1 MDMHYGTIKSR
12 EIDNQ
17 INGNPCCNLTSD
29 QRTFAE
35 WLFAHD
41 VRDSLGA
48 RRFQKHS
55 AVQKNG
61 ARFETAL
68 YFEVLR
74 IRTKFLQ
81 GPPILIDSFI
91 SRNSARWH
99 TLDTAT
105 AKVFESRFKNN
116 PQVRLSVTGAFNLFR
131 HRIPLRSPSKCSD
144 NCRRAGG
151 GGKT

>member
-1 MDMHYGTIKSR
+1 MNHKWNKNSGQIDTKDMDMHYGTIKSR

-17 INGNPCCNLTSD
+17 INRNPCCNLTSD

-61 ARFETAL
+61 ARFEIAL
-68 YFEVLR
+68 YFEV
-74 IRTKFLQ
+74 Q
-81 GPPILIDSFI
+81 EPS
-91 SRNSARWH
+91 SS
-99 TLDTAT
+99 
-105 AKVFESRFKNN
+105 KVLPF
-116 PQVRLSVTGAFNLFR
+116 
-131 HRIPLRSPSKCSD
+131 
-144 NCRRAGG
+144 
-151 GGKT
+151 